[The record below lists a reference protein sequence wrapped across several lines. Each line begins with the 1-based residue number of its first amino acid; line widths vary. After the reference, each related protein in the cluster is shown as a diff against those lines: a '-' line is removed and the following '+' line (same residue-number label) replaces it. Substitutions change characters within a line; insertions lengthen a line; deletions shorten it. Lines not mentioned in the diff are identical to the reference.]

1 VNIPLPH
8 ILIVSA
14 CLFALGLFGAL
25 TRRNAIGILMSIEL
39 VLNSANLNLIA
50 FSRLWGDTAGHGQ
63 VMALFVIG
71 IAAAGAVVGL
81 ALIIAIFR
89 HRQTIS
95 ADEINLMKG

>member
-1 VNIPLPH
+1 MNVPLSSV
-8 ILIVSA
+8 LIVSA
-14 CLFALGLFGAL
+14 GLFGLGVFGAL

-50 FSRLWGDTAGHGQ
+50 FSRFWGESAALAQ
-63 VMALFVIG
+63 AMVLFVVG
-71 IAAAGAVVGL
+71 IAASGAVVGL

-95 ADEINLMKG
+95 ADEIRLLKG